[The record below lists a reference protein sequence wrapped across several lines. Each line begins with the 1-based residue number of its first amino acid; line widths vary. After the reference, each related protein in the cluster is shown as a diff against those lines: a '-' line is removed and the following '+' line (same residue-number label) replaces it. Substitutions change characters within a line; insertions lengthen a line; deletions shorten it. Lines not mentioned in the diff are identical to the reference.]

1 MTPSRRWL
9 DTGIALIGIVV
20 FPSAAL
26 HAQTCNA
33 TTPTAAPTC
42 NVSLNAVA
50 TVSHLLQLTVTGG
63 SQTNL
68 ASPLATTYDSS
79 AAAGSTPGLY
89 PVGANPGPTVVVKA
103 NRGWQLTISAGASNW
118 TFTPDATYHLCRPL
132 GGSYPTCTGS
142 SNSTAG
148 ELSTDLAWS
157 IDPVNAFAGLSTTA
171 STIVSN
177 STGSTATF
185 TLYYR
190 VKWLYAS
197 DVPGTYTVPVVFTVT
212 GQ

>member
-1 MTPSRRWL
+1 M
-9 DTGIALIGIVV
+9 GIALLGGLLL
-20 FPSAAL
+20 PAAAL

-33 TTPTAAPTC
+33 STPTNAPTC

-50 TVSHLLQLTVTGG
+50 TVQHLLQLTVAGG
-63 SQTNL
+63 AQTNL

-79 AAAGSTPGLY
+79 AAAGSSPALY
-89 PVGANPGPTVVVKA
+89 PVGANPGPTVTVKA
-103 NRGWQLTISAGASNW
+103 NRGWQLTVSAGAANW
-118 TFTPDATYHLCRPL
+118 TFTPDATYQMCRPL
-132 GGSYPTCTGS
+132 GGSYPSCTGS
-142 SNSTAG
+142 STGTAG
-148 ELSTDLAWS
+148 KISTDLAWS
-157 IDPVNAFAGLSTTA
+157 IDPDNAFAGLSTAA

-197 DVPGTYTVPVVFTVT
+197 DVPGKYSLPVVFTVT